1 MARPQRNNVDY
12 FPFFCEEGKK
22 MFYLE
27 ETYGND
33 GFATFIKILRELG
46 RTDYHFLD
54 LSKKTTLM
62 FLSAKCKVS
71 KETLESIINDLVEL
85 EKFDVLLWNENKII
99 WCQDF
104 IDSIQDA
111 YIKRK
116 NKCITYE
123 GLLLHLSSLGVRKQS
138 KSNSKV
144 VINPQRREEK
154 SKEEKRREEKR
165 RKEDTLLTEIEIS
178 DLEDFEFEYFEISK
192 AFQNLFIKNLE
203 EKEAPSEKVKK
214 AKFKQFTNPIR
225 LMMQKDKITK
235 DQLTQVFKFLG
246 SPEGDFWKPII
257 LSTEK
262 LRKNFN
268 QLILKSKT
276 PNGNQVRRNLTH
288 EEIVKSAMESEAARN
303 FRFY

>member
-1 MARPQRNNVDY
+1 MARPQRNNIDY
-12 FPFFCEEGKK
+12 FPFYCEEGKK

-33 GFATFIKILRELG
+33 GFATFIKILRELAKA
-46 RTDYHFLD
+46 DYHFLD

-62 FLSAKCKVS
+62 FLSAKCKIS

-85 EKFDVLLWNENKII
+85 EKFNSHLWHENKII

-111 YIKRK
+111 YNKRK

-123 GLLLHLSSLGVRKQS
+123 GLLLHLSSLGVRKQGKSDTKGGRNTQS
-138 KSNSKV
+138 KEEYSK
-144 VINPQRREEK
+144 EEK
-154 SKEEKRREEKR
+154 SKEEKRRK
-165 RKEDTLLTEIEIS
+165 DNILLTEIKIS
-178 DLEDFEFEYFEISK
+178 DLEEFEIESFKIAQ
-192 AFQNLFIKNLE
+192 AFQEVFIKNLE
-203 EKEAPSEKVKK
+203 EKDAPTEKVRN
-214 AKFKQFTNPIR
+214 AKFKEFTNPIR

-276 PNGNQVRRNLTH
+276 PNGKQVRRSRTH
-288 EEIVKSAMESEAARN
+288 EEIVKSAFESEIGKN
-303 FRFY
+303 FVF